1 MAGLLHNFGRHSL
14 NVDFPGGTSGKESA
28 YQSQEALK
36 NVGMIPGLADE
47 PEIKLPTSVGP

>member
-1 MAGLLHNFGRHSL
+1 MPFTWDL
-14 NVDFPGGTSGKESA
+14 SGKCGNKESNFKRNA
-28 YQSQEALK
+28 RGEALK